1 MRLKRI
7 RQVAACV
14 CFVLVT
20 LLFLDFTGIVQGW
33 FGWLAKIQFIPAL
46 LALNFG
52 VVVALVLLTCVF
64 GRVYCSVICP
74 LGGVSGCGFPYGRQ
88 VQKEPFPLFSGSVM
102 VEIRGVGF
110 VCGRLWCRT
119 LGRGNWTYG
128 LGRPVGA
135 V

>member
-7 RQVAACV
+7 RQVAACI

-20 LLFLDFTGIVQGW
+20 LLFLDFTGVVQGW

-46 LALNFG
+46 LALNLG

-74 LGGVSGCGFPYGRQ
+74 LGVFQDVVSRMGGKY
-88 VQKEPFPLFSGSVM
+88 KESFPLFFGSVM

-119 LGRGNWTYG
+119 LGWCNWTYG
-128 LGRPVGA
+128 VGRPVGA

>member
-7 RQVAACV
+7 RQVAACI

-20 LLFLDFTGIVQGW
+20 LLFLDFTGVVQGW

-46 LALNFG
+46 LALNLG

-74 LGGVSGCGFPYGRQ
+74 LGVFQDVVSRMGGKYK
-88 VQKEPFPLFSGSVM
+88 KEPFPLFSGSVM

-110 VCGRLWCRT
+110 VCSRLWCRT
-119 LGRGNWTYG
+119 LGRCNWTYG
-128 LGRPVGA
+128 VGRPVGA

>member
-7 RQVAACV
+7 RQVAACI

-20 LLFLDFTGIVQGW
+20 LLFLDFTGVVQGW

-64 GRVYCSVICP
+64 GRVY
-74 LGGVSGCGFPYGRQ
+74 FPYGRQ
-88 VQKEPFPLFSGSVM
+88 VQKELFPLFSGSVM

-128 LGRPVGA
+128 VGRPVGA

>member
-1 MRLKRI
+1 MVGQDTI
-7 RQVAACV
+7 HS
-14 CFVLVT
+14 
-20 LLFLDFTGIVQGW
+20 GIVG
-33 FGWLAKIQFIPAL
+33 
-46 LALNFG
+46 LNFG
-52 VVVALVLLTCVF
+52 MVVALVLLTCVF

-74 LGGVSGCGFPYGRQ
+74 LGVYQDVVSRMRGKY
-88 VQKEPFPLFSGSVM
+88 KEPFPLFSGSVM